1 MRFTSVKEVNCD
13 ILFGRLVKELDARDN
28 IFKSVKELS
37 ESERGP
43 LNLFPLK
50 SRLTSDISDFM
61 VVGRVLVSEPV
72 LNSNFVSDVK
82 LPIDDGIVPTRPV
95 KDIDVMTFVVQVIPD
110 HVQRFAIFVEVHDG
124 KILIFVIDEIKSFKK
139 VISRSS

>member
-1 MRFTSVKEVNCD
+1 
-13 ILFGRLVKELDARDN
+13 
-28 IFKSVKELS
+28 
-37 ESERGP
+37 
-43 LNLFPLK
+43 
-50 SRLTSDISDFM
+50 M
-61 VVGRVLVSEPV
+61 VVGTVLVSEPV

-124 KILIFVIDEIKSFKK
+124 KILIFVIDEIKSVKK